1 MAENESGQ
9 GFRVTDRRRGGG
21 DEEPSPT
28 PAPPRRE
35 ETSPTAMPEG
45 DPEDQGQ
52 RDLVGLFMMLG
63 SLAIASLEGVPDP
76 ATGRV
81 QRDPGQAAEVI
92 DLLLLLREKTEG
104 RRTPEE
110 TQALDEV
117 IYELQVRYVKATTRG

>member
-1 MAENESGQ
+1 
-9 GFRVTDRRRGGG
+9 
-21 DEEPSPT
+21 
-28 PAPPRRE
+28 
-35 ETSPTAMPEG
+35 MPEG
-45 DPEDQGQ
+45 DPGDQGQ